1 MSTSFIMNG
10 KLLVITLGLISSSF
24 QQAVV
29 SACADSTWLSK
40 FGLNAT
46 TATVINNNLCTGF
59 YNVDGAC
66 VDATAVRNYFTSL
79 TTKYAAR
86 ATDASDS
93 ANLLSLQDTY
103 FKAVNNNRTTLTEKS
118 TLPGIFGTIAD
129 TLKKTFAS
137 ITEFFTDLWKSAS
150 AWVLSL
156 FNKTSG
162 AINPCFQAW
171 NGLSNGAFCAL
182 TSKNALNKEAV
193 TSGANTFY
201 RFQTATNVTGTELIK
216 CLPLIDNYCVLTHGI
231 SVSTSFTHNRTYNWA
246 DNGFAKQSCLDLQ
259 TNYNLTTDAAT
270 KAKHDILIAAF
281 NTEDFNFIRTAAD
294 IQAMYTFLRANN
306 VQQPSA
312 FVPISQNI
320 NKGLIFA
327 SLTAG
332 SDFKDF
338 GTKANFTIPTYT
350 AGTSNLKVVKTKAI
364 LTSIITFFGLL
375 VMILK

>member
-1 MSTSFIMNG
+1 MPTPFIMNS

-24 QQAVV
+24 QQTVV
-29 SACADSTWLSK
+29 SACADSTWLAK

-46 TATVINNNLCTGF
+46 AATVIANNLCTGF
-59 YNVDGAC
+59 YNTDGAC
-66 VDATAVRNYFTSL
+66 VDATAVKNYFTSL
-79 TTKYAAR
+79 TQKYAAR
-86 ATDASDS
+86 ATDAADS

-103 FKAVNNNRTTLTEKS
+103 FKAVNGNKTTLTEKS
-118 TLPGIFGTIAD
+118 TLPGIFGSIVD
-129 TLKKTFAS
+129 TLKKTFNTFS
-137 ITEFFTDLWKSAS
+137 DFFTDVWKSAS
-150 AWVLSL
+150 TWVLSL

-193 TSGANTFY
+193 VSGANTFY
-201 RFQTATNVTGTELIK
+201 RFQTATNVTGIELVK
-216 CLPLIDNYCVLTHGI
+216 CLPLVDNYCVLTHGI
-231 SVSTSFTHNRTYNWA
+231 SISTNFTHNRTYNWA
-246 DNGFAKQSCLDLQ
+246 DNGLSKQNCIDLQ
-259 TNYNLTTDAAT
+259 TNYNLTTDAGV

-338 GTKANFTIPTYT
+338 GAKANFTIPTYT
-350 AGTSNLKVVKTKAI
+350 AGTSNLKVVKKAI

-375 VMILK
+375 VMLMK